1 MDTPKA
7 TVGAATLAAFS
18 VATVLGAGNFLAVR
32 FSNRGLPP
40 FWGAGLRFGA
50 AAIIFTIIVVVLRQ
64 AWPRGR
70 LLAATAAYGA
80 LSFGVFYALMYWALV
95 RVTAGVGTVVMA
107 VVPIMTLLLAGAQGL
122 ELVRARNLFGAVLAL
137 GGIIWMVLGPG
148 DTLLSL
154 TALAAMLVAAVCVSE
169 GIILAKRLSGN
180 HPAVTNAVGM
190 ASGALV
196 LLVVSSVAGEAW
208 TAPQNAEAAW
218 AVLYL
223 VTFGSAGLFALV
235 LFVVGRWTAS
245 ATSYLFVLFP
255 LVTLV
260 LERVLDDQ
268 PITGTAV
275 TGALLVM
282 AGVWFG
288 ALSPGARQSAPGP
301 TPLPAVASVVA
312 TEPTSLHEN

>member
-1 MDTPKA
+1 MDTPTRTA
-7 TVGAATLAAFS
+7 GAVTITAFS
-18 VATVLGAGNFLAVR
+18 AATVLGAGNFLAVR

-50 AAIIFTIIVVVLRQ
+50 AAIIFTIIVVAMRHT
-64 AWPRGR
+64 WPRGR
-70 LLAATAAYGA
+70 QLAATAAYGA
-80 LSFGVFYALMYWALV
+80 LSFGIFYALLYWALV

-107 VVPIMTLLLAGAQGL
+107 VVPIMTLLLAAAQGL
-122 ELVRARNLFGAVLAL
+122 EVARARNLFGAFLAL
-137 GGIIWMVLGPG
+137 GGIVWMVLGPG

-196 LLVVSSVAGEAW
+196 LLVVSLVAGETW
-208 TAPQNAEAAW
+208 TAPQSREAAW
-218 AVLYL
+218 AVAYL
-223 VTFGSAGLFALV
+223 VTFGSVGLFALA
-235 LFVVGRWTAS
+235 LFVVARWPAS

-255 LVTLV
+255 LVTLL
-260 LERVLDDQ
+260 LEAVLDDQ
-268 PITGTAV
+268 PITATAV

-288 ALSPGARQSAPGP
+288 ALSPGARRSALGEPP
-301 TPLPAVASVVA
+301 PAAGAVGTTASLA
-312 TEPTSLHEN
+312 HDT